1 MKNQLMT
8 IIQYIH
14 FQLRKFSENVLFAVH
29 VLDVYFNVDVL

>member
-14 FQLRKFSENVLFAVH
+14 FQLRKFSENVLFAVQ
-29 VLDVYFNVDVL
+29 VLDVYFNFDVL